1 MQEKK
6 NRRGPPSAEK
16 YQSHIAVALRTQE
29 EYNKPYVCIV
39 FLHQAPKQL
48 APRRA

>member
-6 NRRGPPSAEK
+6 NRRGPPSAAK
-16 YQSHIAVALRTQE
+16 YQSHIAEGLCTQE

-39 FLHQAPKQL
+39 FLHQVPKQL
-48 APRRA
+48 MSC